1 MLRKGVLVVIFTAA
15 TFSNCHGR
23 VPAVTTTVS
32 SSCVMAALC
41 TELEETRSEKGTD
54 VRVISET
61 TLPTFGEVLRRDDSR
76 WYIWGYDMPIQ
87 LEAEDITM
95 TFT

>member
-1 MLRKGVLVVIFTAA
+1 MVIFTAT

-23 VPAVTTTVS
+23 VPAVTAAVS

-41 TELEETRSEKGTD
+41 TELEEARSEKGTD
-54 VRVISET
+54 VISEM

-76 WYIWGYDMPIQ
+76 WYIWGYAMPFQ